1 MRPILWKQALPAADQ
16 IAKKIEREVQ
26 KQIGDAIIQMAD
38 QWKGENKLIH
48 AGAALRLAKKLK
60 ESFESK

>member
-1 MRPILWKQALPAADQ
+1 MKPVQWRPAEQ
-16 IAKKIEREVQ
+16 IARKVKQEVQ
-26 KQIGDAIIQMAD
+26 KQIGDTIMQMAD
-38 QWKGENKLIH
+38 QWISENKLIH